1 MMLFIASILNI
12 PDQSTPEDI
21 RNALDKQRGAVAIFH
36 QLEQTTIGPLRE
48 QTLRNRMAALLATTD
63 TLKSLELYKEFQE
76 AMREFQVIGK
86 RAQIE
91 NNTSSVHLHQQRA
104 AASTKETM
112 DTRRELDDH
121 TSTLHVGSKI
131 RLHGLINQRM
141 NGKKGTVPGPAINN
155 RIGIQLQGENR
166 QVKSSTYVI
175 GKARNRTIK
184 HSTTK

>member
-1 MMLFIASILNI
+1 MMLFIASILSI

-21 RNALDKQRGAVAIFH
+21 RNALDNQRGAVAIFH

-48 QTLRNRMAALLATTD
+48 QTLRNLMAALLATTD

-76 AMREFQVIGK
+76 AMRESQVIGK

-91 NNTSSVHLHQQRA
+91 YNTSSVHLHQQR

-155 RIGIQLQGENR
+155 KIGIQLQGENR

-175 GKARNRTIK
+175 GKARNRTTK